1 MGRAAL
7 TPTCSDRTL
16 SEARGQKA
24 AEWVEKEVYKLV
36 GEIEKL
42 GRKQSTGVV
51 EITFGELF
59 NRYADV
65 SDTLVG
71 ILARAKKRD
80 LLKYE
85 GQGGHLLFQGKHDA
99 VVITL
104 DIAKTQ
110 KWRKEYESGSTAV
123 KEDAAAVSHV
133 KKDLTV
139 REQYELEK
147 KSKSKPSVEVL
158 HQHNHHIVHHTKP
171 AEPKPVVAA
180 APKPV
185 AAKPVAMAPKPV
197 AVAAKPVIAAAPK
210 PVAVTA
216 KPAVIAKPAATA
228 TTAPKPVVK
237 PVTTAAAPKPVTKP
251 AAVAVKPVASV
262 AAAAKPNVLLKPST
276 VVVAGGV
283 KKPTTPTWKPVNTAT
298 TARPSVTGAM
308 PVAPAPATAN
318 KAQTSRIM
326 NLLS

>member
-1 MGRAAL
+1 M
-7 TPTCSDRTL
+7 
-16 SEARGQKA
+16 
-24 AEWVEKEVYKLV
+24 YKLV

-51 EITFGELF
+51 EVTFGELF
-59 NRYADV
+59 ARYADV

-104 DIAKTQ
+104 DIAKSQ

-147 KSKSKPSVEVL
+147 KSKSSPAAAA
-158 HQHNHHIVHHTKP
+158 TKP
-171 AEPKPVVAA
+171 VVAVAVTKPVVAAPKPVVAAPKPVVAAPKPVSAAPKPVVA

-185 AAKPVAMAPKPV
+185 AAAPRPVS
-197 AVAAKPVIAAAPK
+197 AAPK
-210 PVAVTA
+210 PVVRPVSTA
-216 KPAVIAKPAATA
+216 
-228 TTAPKPVVK
+228 APKPVVR
-237 PVTTAAAPKPVTKP
+237 PVSTAAPKP
-251 AAVAVKPVASV
+251 AASV
-262 AAAAKPNVLLKPST
+262 AAAAKPHVLLKPST
-276 VVVAGGV
+276 VVVGAV
-283 KKPTTPTWKPVNTAT
+283 KKPATAPTWKPVNTAT
-298 TARPSVTGAM
+298 TTRPSVTGAA
-308 PVAPAPATAN
+308 PVAPPPAAAN

-326 NLLS
+326 SLLS